1 MNSIII
7 LMELCYIQSEKIAI
21 QLGLAIK
28 SSEEEHRKL
37 LLLEEYRKEHIEQFQ
52 LKLSQ
57 GLNVGVFDNFKKFI
71 SSLEQLILNQKHI
84 ADSRLIS
91 IEICRKDWQDSEK
104 KRLTY
109 TTLIN
114 RSEASLRLKE
124 HKLEQKQTDEFASRK
139 KINKY

>member
-139 KINKY
+139 KINK